1 MSDIGFHV
9 WNPAGRLPTYT
20 HPTFLAAWAEKD
32 RLQALHP
39 GERFVV
45 MMPCED
51 MSGIGY
57 GLGFTA
63 GREEA
68 RREVDA
74 RVRDAWQVADIAR
87 ADARDLRA
95 KIAALVSFLA
105 NIGEHRATV
114 ADCLLW
120 FDGFMAAFAN
130 DGTREPHVIRRD
142 LLLALN
148 RDLIAIQNAPALASE
163 TAPSRNLMLDD
174 QDIPF

>member
-39 GERFVV
+39 DQRFVV
-45 MMPCED
+45 MMPCEN

-63 GREEA
+63 GRKEA
-68 RREVDA
+68 QDDA
-74 RVRDAWQVADIAR
+74 VRLIDR
-87 ADARDLRA
+87 AQQRAEQKTAEAAELRRDL
-95 KIAALVSFLA
+95 KALRPFLEDVEA
-105 NIGEHRATV
+105 YQSIV

-120 FDGFMAAFAN
+120 IQGFNAAYA
-130 DGTREPHVIRRD
+130 GRESYERPDTPSVERLRD
-142 LLLALN
+142 LNAALQRLM
-148 RDLIAIQNAPALASE
+148 RDHSAANGRPALDDSE
-163 TAPSRNLMLDD
+163 
-174 QDIPF
+174 IPF